1 MATEAQQWEHHLL
14 AMAQEGLIQPSIHKS
29 LPADSEAFLAQ
40 AYAECALITR
50 RHSRTFYL
58 ASALLPKPKRN
69 AARALYAFARISD
82 DIVDQPGPDPIAKL
96 MSWRKI
102 ALDPN
107 PAPYR
112 MVPLAWADAR
122 RRFKIPVRFAE
133 QLINGIARDIHQPRY
148 ENFTELAIY
157 CYGVASTVGLM
168 SMHITGYSG
177 PEAVPYA
184 IRLGVALQLTNI
196 LRDVAEDWQRGRL
209 YLPLEEMQ
217 AFGLTSETVARG
229 ENTPAWRKFMRFQI
243 DRVRRLYKTSL
254 SGVKYLD
261 PDGRF
266 AIAAAGEL
274 YQGILDDIEAFNYDV
289 FSRRAYLSTAQKI
302 KRLPGIWMRS
312 RSGSYD

>member
-1 MATEAQQWEHHLL
+1 MAIEAHHWEHHLL
-14 AMAQEGLIQPSIHKS
+14 AMAQEGLLQPSVSHS
-29 LPADSEAFLAQ
+29 LPAGSEVRLAQ

-50 RHSRTFYL
+50 KHSRTFYL
-58 ASALLPKPKRN
+58 ASSLLPKSKRD

-96 MSWRKI
+96 MSWRNI
-102 ALDPN
+102 ALDPD
-107 PAPYR
+107 PPPYLL
-112 MVPLAWADAR
+112 VPLAWADAR

-148 ENFTELAIY
+148 ENFTDLAIY

-177 PEAVPYA
+177 SEAVPYA

-209 YLPLEEMQ
+209 YLPMEEMQ
-217 AFGLTSETVARG
+217 AFGLTSDAVARG
-229 ENTPAWRKFMRFQI
+229 EITPAWRKFMRFQI
-243 DRVRRLYKTSL
+243 DRARRLYKTAL
-254 SGVKYLD
+254 SGVRYLD

-274 YQGILDDIEAFNYDV
+274 YQGILDNIEACDYDV
-289 FSRRAYLSTAQKI
+289 FSRRAYLSTSQKI
-302 KRLPGIWMRS
+302 KRLPGIWLRS
-312 RSGSYD
+312 RSGRYD